1 MCRLMPAAL
10 LKGFEAPV
18 RDGLP
23 AHTVYNVSD
32 NLAYGNVL
40 ENRFNCADN
49 RA

>member
-18 RDGLP
+18 CNGLP

-40 ENRFNCADN
+40 ENRVNRADN
-49 RA
+49 RP